1 MDDTIELLKR
11 QALEWRNVAI
21 SAAKREYY
29 SAMKAIRDLERKV
42 RDERRGRRM
51 ESVYD
56 QPLGPV
62 RNTLGRKTMR
72 AAVAEVLGEGKPMS
86 LPELT
91 IELQR
96 RGVKSRDDPRIVAK
110 SVRIALGCRGKRF
123 RKDEKGRWSVV
134 S

>member
-1 MDDTIELLKR
+1 MDDTIELLRR
-11 QALEWRNVAI
+11 QALDWRNVAI

-62 RNTLGRKTMR
+62 RNTLGRKTMI
-72 AAVAEVLGEGKPMS
+72 ASVAEVLGEGKPMS

-96 RGVKSRDDPRIVAK
+96 RGVRSRDDPRVVAN
-110 SVRIALGCRGKRF
+110 SVRVSLRNKRF
-123 RKDEKGRWSVV
+123 KRDDKGRWSVV

>member
-42 RDERRGRRM
+42 RDEQRGRRM
-51 ESVYD
+51 ESAYD

-62 RNTLGRKTMR
+62 HNTLGRKTMI

-110 SVRIALGCRGKRF
+110 SVRISLRNKRF
-123 RKDEKGRWSVV
+123 RKDEKGRWRVFS
-134 S
+134 